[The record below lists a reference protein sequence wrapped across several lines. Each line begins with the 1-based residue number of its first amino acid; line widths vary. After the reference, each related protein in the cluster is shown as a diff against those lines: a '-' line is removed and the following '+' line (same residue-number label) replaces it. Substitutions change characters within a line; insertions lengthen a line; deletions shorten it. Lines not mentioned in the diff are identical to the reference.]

1 MFLSLKLIVGHEWKP
16 HDYFWGISLGVVY
29 PIFTF
34 LFICVCVFI
43 RSTIELTYLH
53 TQKPGWHMPVDKLKQ
68 PHIDAKPESRVYKQV
83 HPQTDNNNKKCYS
96 FFFLCFLL
104 LYSAK
109 GNAPGGG
116 GVGQALCNKNTTK
129 PWPRKSTTKRC
140 CCATPWMRGCFLLG
154 SHQESRHEWPF

>member
-116 GVGQALCNKNTTK
+116 GVGWDKLYAIK
-129 PWPRKSTTKRC
+129 
-140 CCATPWMRGCFLLG
+140 TPQSLDPGKAQQRDAAVPHPERGDV
-154 SHQESRHEWPF
+154 SS